1 VYNKSRNYSNYD
13 NILPITDETLSVMP
27 DDELKKLFIY
37 LRSFINKNKRNR
49 KFSKEKEEDFCYVQ
63 RELQLRKF
71 ARQKSKN

>member
-1 VYNKSRNYSNYD
+1 MS
-13 NILPITDETLSVMP
+13 